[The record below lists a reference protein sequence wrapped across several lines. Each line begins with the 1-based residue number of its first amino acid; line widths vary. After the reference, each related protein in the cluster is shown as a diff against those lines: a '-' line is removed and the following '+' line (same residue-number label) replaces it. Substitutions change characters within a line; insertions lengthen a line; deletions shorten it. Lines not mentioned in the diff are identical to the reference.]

1 MTFLQGLLIGH
12 LNGPAPHNDHASPYN
27 AYYYDD
33 LPGSTLYR
41 EDLPTYHQALQQYPE
56 NLANNFNVDQSYQ
69 DDYVGSSYTPQN
81 DIYTTSIIS
90 DSTNYI
96 SDHHHDDQNDHHH
109 DGHYHD
115 LDHNAHHHNDNYHN
129 HNHQLVTDTYT
140 G

>member
-12 LNGPAPHNDHASPYN
+12 LHGPAPHNDDTSPYN

-41 EDLPTYHQALQQYPE
+41 EDLPTYQQALQQYPE
-56 NLANNFNVDQSYQ
+56 NLVNNFNVDQSYQ
-69 DDYVGSSYTPQN
+69 DDYVGSSSYSPQN

-115 LDHNAHHHNDNYHN
+115 LDHNAHH
-129 HNHQLVTDTYT
+129 
-140 G
+140 

>member
-12 LNGPAPHNDHASPYN
+12 LHGPTPHVDNAPPYN

-56 NLANNFNVDQSYQ
+56 NLASSFHVGQSQPVSSYQ
-69 DDYVGSSYTPQN
+69 GDYVGFDSYAAG
-81 DIYTTSIIS
+81 SIS
-90 DSTNYI
+90 NYQHDDHYH
-96 SDHHHDDQNDHHH
+96 DHHHSDHQHNDH
-109 DGHYHD
+109 DND
-115 LDHNAHHHNDNYHN
+115 LH
-129 HNHQLVTDTYT
+129 LVSDTYT